1 MDAFLGALQGG
12 QLPTGTRTELDARF
26 GAQIVTDLI
35 ATDILVPGPRA
46 AQYSCPRVGEACP
59 RDIIDNV
66 GDPDFPF
73 VAVPS
78 GVEHCCD
85 AVLLTAADVA
95 TWTTSRPR
103 LVALLSSLFRVRG
116 PANLRDEAF
125 PSAHRLG
132 RAKWLG
138 EEREVLLC
146 TNLNGAAPTAFLLAR
161 KAQRQ
166 PTLVLAHA
174 RTRFTS
180 PDIELHF
187 GSGDVVVVFLEDE
200 LELVNGHMRRRQVLV
215 ARESVPPFY
224 SAPAFCVLVDPDGA
238 REIDEGAYRQ
248 VLASAETELDLL
260 LDLTTTVS
268 AGRHPTGR
276 RGDGAFIK
284 GSVTPQQG
292 AAYAELME
300 RQQAVRAAEIRA
312 LDGVNHPEKLIEAAR
327 RELDVKLGR
336 YEWRSTELLRG
347 DTPEAKRYWFRPP
360 EGLRW
365 ALLRPLVSR
374 T

>member
-1 MDAFLGALQGG
+1 MDAFLRALQGG
-12 QLPTGTRTELDARF
+12 QLPAGNRRELDARF
-26 GAQIVTDLI
+26 GAQVTDDLI
-35 ATDILVPGPRA
+35 AAGLLVPGPRA
-46 AQYSCPRVGEACP
+46 AHYPCPRLGSACP
-59 RDIIDNV
+59 RDVIENV
-66 GDPDFPF
+66 GDPAFPF
-73 VAVPS
+73 VAVPP
-78 GVEHCCD
+78 GPEHCCD
-85 AVLLTAADVA
+85 AVRLTAEDVA
-95 TWTTSRPR
+95 TWTTSRQR
-103 LVALLSSLFRVRG
+103 LVARVAELFRVRG
-116 PANLRDEAF
+116 PANLRDEVF
-125 PSAHRLG
+125 PCAHRLG
-132 RAKWLG
+132 RAAWLG
-138 EEREVLLC
+138 QERDVLLC

-180 PDIELHF
+180 PDVDAHF
-187 GSGDVVVVFLEDE
+187 ASGEVVVVFLEDE
-200 LELVNGHMRRRQVLV
+200 IELVAGQVQRRQMLI
-215 ARESVPPFY
+215 AREPVATY
-224 SAPAFCVLVDPDGA
+224 GAPAFCVLVDPEGA
-238 REIDEGAYRQ
+238 REIDEAAYRR
-248 VLASAETELDLL
+248 VLASAEAELDLL

-276 RGDGAFIK
+276 REDGAFIT

-300 RQQAVRAAEIRA
+300 RQQAVRAAEVRA
-312 LDGVNHPEKLIEAAR
+312 LNGVNHPEKLIEAAR
-327 RELDVKLGR
+327 RELDVKLSR

-365 ALLRPLVSR
+365 ALLRPLVGR